1 LKGLNL
7 PEFGQNGL
15 CVVSKSAKK
24 RLMAEPLELSD
35 LVAYLV
41 RTGRLTTS
49 EALHV
54 VNEVLAYLDDR
65 PEEFV
70 CRRHRALQAEGVP
83 NKEIYARLR
92 DELGRWRFRAPDY
105 TERQIR
111 RLIYG

>member
-1 LKGLNL
+1 M
-7 PEFGQNGL
+7 
-15 CVVSKSAKK
+15 S
-24 RLMAEPLELSD
+24 EPAELSD

-41 RTGRLTTS
+41 RTSRLTRT
-49 EALHV
+49 EV
-54 VNEVLAYLDDR
+54 VHIIDEMLSFFDER

-83 NKEIYARLR
+83 NTEIYSQLQA
-92 DELGRWRFRAPDY
+92 ELAQWRFRAPQY